1 MGGHVAKVSRK
12 DIEKKLRKFIVA
24 KQNKLNYKFLEDK
37 EFNNLFFIFFF
48 SILCY
53 TVNIRN

>member
-37 EFNNLFFIFFF
+37 ELIQ
-48 SILCY
+48 
-53 TVNIRN
+53 